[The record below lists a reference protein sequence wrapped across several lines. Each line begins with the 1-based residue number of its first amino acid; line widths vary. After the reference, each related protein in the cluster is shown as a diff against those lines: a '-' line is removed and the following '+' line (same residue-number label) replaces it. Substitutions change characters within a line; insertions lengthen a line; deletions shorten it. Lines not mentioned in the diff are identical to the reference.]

1 MNQSQQKSLSH
12 AIAKVDLILK
22 YVIQIEN
29 EMRIND
35 SFDKK
40 NPLTQNVYKRM
51 YGMLV
56 HVLVSLIKYVKLI
69 YK

>member
-1 MNQSQQKSLSH
+1 MNQSQQKNLSH

-35 SFDKK
+35 GFDKK
-40 NPLTQNVYKRM
+40 KPLTQNVYKRN
-51 YGMLV
+51 V
-56 HVLVSLIKYVKLI
+56 
-69 YK
+69 